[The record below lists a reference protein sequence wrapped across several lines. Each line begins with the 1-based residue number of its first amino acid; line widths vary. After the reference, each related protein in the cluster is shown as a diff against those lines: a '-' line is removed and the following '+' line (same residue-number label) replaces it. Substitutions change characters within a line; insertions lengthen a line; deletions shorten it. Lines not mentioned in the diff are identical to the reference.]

1 MTVFN
6 FDQKNAS
13 CCLNAQK
20 NGTGLCFRKKKKKK
34 SYLQENK
41 SETPAQSEALSV
53 DLAKLAFQAALPENV
68 LWLLA
73 RIGMV
78 DPNYLSL
85 RIDVVILK

>member
-20 NGTGLCFRKKKKKK
+20 NGTGLCFRKKQTC
-34 SYLQENK
+34 LQEKK

>member
-1 MTVFN
+1 MPRKTEPVFV
-6 FDQKNAS
+6 
-13 CCLNAQK
+13 L
-20 NGTGLCFRKKKKKK
+20 GEKKQ

-73 RIGMV
+73 CIGMV